1 MEADRHSGEAIV
13 KGSVQDFL
21 TALHENH
28 FHFPSMSTSAC
39 GASAIEVLLYL
50 VAKHKNLAIRH
61 IQYRNSGDSV
71 YGDKYHVVGYHAFTV
86 SNKTTQS
93 DDVKVH
99 MSSSDSVEASDD
111 EFAFSLTQEE
121 KQTLL
126 QIARNTLRN
135 QFLKVAIPLFD
146 LSKLTYNLEEKC
158 GAFVTLYAQGR
169 LRGCIG
175 HFGGDEMLYQIVE
188 EMTISA
194 AFRDPRFS
202 PLLESELPDVTIE
215 ISVLTPLRKI
225 KSIDEFQFGKQGIYM
240 EKGGRS
246 GTFLP
251 QVALETGWTKEE
263 FLGRC
268 ARDKAGIGWGGWRD
282 ANLFTYST
290 ISIREGEI

>member
-1 MEADRHSGEAIV
+1 M
-13 KGSVQDFL
+13 
-21 TALHENH
+21 
-28 FHFPSMSTSAC
+28 
-39 GASAIEVLLYL
+39 
-50 VAKHKNLAIRH
+50 
-61 IQYRNSGDSV
+61 
-71 YGDKYHVVGYHAFTV
+71 
-86 SNKTTQS
+86 
-93 DDVKVH
+93 
-99 MSSSDSVEASDD
+99 
-111 EFAFSLTQEE
+111 
-121 KQTLL
+121 
-126 QIARNTLRN
+126 
-135 QFLKVAIPLFD
+135 LFR
-146 LSKLTYNLEEKC
+146 S
-158 GAFVTLYAQGR
+158 
-169 LRGCIG
+169 
-175 HFGGDEMLYQIVE
+175 

-225 KSIDEFQFGKQGIYM
+225 TSIDEFQFGKQGIYM